1 MNENNIPTEGGAPRR
16 VPRHDVVRRTP
27 QRIAEIPP
35 QQPTDAAQQPL
46 PAQPE
51 NAAPRQP
58 RPVQPG
64 DTTPRQP
71 RPAQPGDTA
80 PRQPR
85 PAQPGDTAPRQP
97 RPAQQGDTAQRQPRP
112 AQPGDTAPRQPRPV
126 QQGNTAPRQPR
137 PVQPGDTAQ
146 RRPQPAQQQ
155 RASSADGGVRRPP
168 VGSQVRNMTSE
179 DAPTRRA
186 KKKRLSAS
194 IIVGRVLLV
203 ILTVILVLLFAVF
216 ALCGTLVNGPSET
229 VRDKLVL
236 SAMQA
241 SATKW
246 LPGLF
251 LDDEVVRDICDRS
264 EQQQPVTVPM
274 GTIPGANTPST
285 GEDTDTPGTGD
296 DPTPP
301 APTDEWANAI
311 DGMIFKTTTKPTF
324 KAYILLIKDPSR
336 VFVGTSS
343 DNYQTATVGKNIFDT
358 VARYDALAGINAG
371 EYLDMGGG
379 GDGAQP
385 LGITYSKGSCVWDDG
400 TWRTFIGFDKNN
412 VLHAVEPLTRAQA
425 DELGIRDGVCF
436 QNGNVLITNDGEQVT
451 LHYSEG
457 NTGLA
462 QRTAIAQRADGTVIL
477 VVTDGRSPSSLGA
490 NRNDII
496 DLLVSEGAVVAGM
509 LDGGSSA
516 MMYYEN
522 YYTKYNIDPA
532 ELDDYQKKGLTN
544 RYKSF
549 TLPRTM
555 PTFFLVGR
563 EK

>member
-1 MNENNIPTEGGAPRR
+1 MDENNSENRIPEEEAPRR
-16 VPRHDVVRRTP
+16 TPRPDAVRRTP
-27 QRIAEIPP
+27 QRSATREVDVQHSSERQPTDAIQQPVRP
-35 QQPTDAAQQPL
+35 QPTDAAQRPVRPQPTDAVQR
-46 PAQPE
+46 PIRPQPT
-51 NAAPRQP
+51 NAAQRPARPQP
-58 RPVQPG
+58 TDAAQRPVRPQP
-64 DTTPRQP
+64 TNAAQRPVRPQP
-71 RPAQPGDTA
+71 TN
-80 PRQPR
+80 
-85 PAQPGDTAPRQP
+85 
-97 RPAQQGDTAQRQPRP
+97 TAQR
-112 AQPGDTAPRQPRPV
+112 PV
-126 QQGNTAPRQPR
+126 
-137 PVQPGDTAQ
+137 
-146 RRPQPAQQQ
+146 RPQPVDAAQ
-155 RASSADGGVRRPP
+155 RPARTPTSGRPP
-168 VGSQVRNMTSE
+168 VGPSQVQRMTSE
-179 DAPTRRA
+179 DAPVRRTN
-186 KKKRLSAS
+186 KKKRLSPS

-203 ILTVILVLLFAVF
+203 ILTTILVVLFAAF
-216 ALCGTLVNGPSET
+216 ALCSTLVNGPSET

-251 LDDEVVRDICDRS
+251 LDDEVVDEICKRS

-285 GEDTDTPGTGD
+285 GDDTDTPGTD
-296 DPTPP
+296 VADPPP
-301 APTDEWANAI
+301 AVDEWANAI

-324 KAYILLIKDPSR
+324 KAYILLVKDPSR
-336 VFVGTSS
+336 VFVGTST

-385 LGITYSKGSCVWDDG
+385 LGITYSNGNCVWDDG
-400 TWRTFIGFDKNN
+400 SWRTFIGFDKNN

-522 YYTKYNIDPA
+522 YYTKYNMDPA
-532 ELDDYQKKGLTN
+532 ELDDYQLKGLTN